1 MKKKVNLKQQLLP
14 LNTKLSSLKYI
25 TERIVSEKKN
35 QPTDMLMK
43 SDPIDSSA
51 NYIDYYINSNHN
63 HPQEDKFVKTTKTV
77 PVKQF
82 FVPQG
87 NT

>member
-1 MKKKVNLKQQLLP
+1 
-14 LNTKLSSLKYI
+14 
-25 TERIVSEKKN
+25 
-35 QPTDMLMK
+35 MLME

-51 NYIDYYINSNHN
+51 SYIDYYINSNHN
-63 HPQEDKFVKTTKTV
+63 HPQEDKFVKTTKTTTTV
-77 PVKQF
+77 HVQTF

>member
-1 MKKKVNLKQQLLP
+1 
-14 LNTKLSSLKYI
+14 
-25 TERIVSEKKN
+25 
-35 QPTDMLMK
+35 MLMK

-51 NYIDYYINSNHN
+51 SYIDYYINSNHN
-63 HPQEDKFVKTTKTV
+63 HPQEDKFVKTTKTTTTTV
-77 PVKQF
+77 PVQQF

>member
-1 MKKKVNLKQQLLP
+1 
-14 LNTKLSSLKYI
+14 
-25 TERIVSEKKN
+25 
-35 QPTDMLMK
+35 MLMK

-51 NYIDYYINSNHN
+51 SYIDYYINSNHN
-63 HPQEDKFVKTTKTV
+63 HPQEDKFVKTTTATV
-77 PVKQF
+77 AVQQF